1 MNTLCFYD
9 KVKEV
14 QRKGQEVDSVYK
26 GANVLR
32 YELRLEKRVARQL
45 KLGELRARDLYDSC
59 VYQRIIELYKEKFN
73 SIHKKPQT
81 LYLPD
86 YTNVQELKQSSVLY
100 LINKGYGGYEHII
113 EEIEIKRRKGVI
125 SNANAKRL
133 KDYVREVS
141 MIKVG
146 KVRRSEKDSIIK
158 ELATKLESVCM
169 YCR

>member
-1 MNTLCFYD
+1 M
-9 KVKEV
+9 
-14 QRKGQEVDSVYK
+14 SVAIY
-26 GANVLR
+26 NDT
-32 YELRLEKRVARQL
+32 
-45 KLGELRARDLYDSC
+45 KLG
-59 VYQRIIELYKEKFN
+59 KFCERP
-73 SIHKKPQT
+73 SV
-81 LYLPD
+81 PD

-133 KDYVREVS
+133 KDYAREVS